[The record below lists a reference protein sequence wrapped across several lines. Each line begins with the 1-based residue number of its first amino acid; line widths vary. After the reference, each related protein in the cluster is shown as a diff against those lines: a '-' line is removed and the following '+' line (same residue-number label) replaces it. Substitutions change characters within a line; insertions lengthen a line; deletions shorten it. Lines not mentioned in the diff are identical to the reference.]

1 MTPKTA
7 KITED
12 FRSGK
17 IHIDFLLLSLGQ
29 FEQAEMDLRVSLLQL
44 SSDWRKRSAKGGPES
59 LLLAADELW
68 ELLNK
73 P

>member
-17 IHIDFLLLSLGQ
+17 IHSDFLLLSLGQ
-29 FEQAEMDLRVSLLQL
+29 FEQAEMNLRGSLLQL
-44 SSDWRKRSAKGGPES
+44 ASDWHKRSTNGGPES
-59 LLLAADELW
+59 LLLAADELL
-68 ELLNK
+68 ELLSK